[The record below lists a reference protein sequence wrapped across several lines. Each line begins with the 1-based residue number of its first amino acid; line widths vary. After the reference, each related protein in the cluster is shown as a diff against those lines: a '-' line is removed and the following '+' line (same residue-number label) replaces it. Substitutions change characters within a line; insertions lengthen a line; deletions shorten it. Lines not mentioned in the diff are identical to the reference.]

1 MRTRTHTHPLQEAA
15 RKRAEEDARRQ
26 AEEAAAAGAAE
37 VQRRA
42 DAEQATSMLPTK
54 PLCY

>member
-1 MRTRTHTHPLQEAA
+1 MRTRAHTHPLQEAA

-26 AEEAAAAGAAE
+26 AEAAAAAAAAAE
-37 VQRRA
+37 VGF

-54 PLCY
+54 PLSY